1 MKKALLRPDFWF
13 TVVLFALMI
22 PAEHYEIF
30 PGVEN
35 QLQGYRHILRL
46 SANPD
51 AYSFPEQEIVIVDTD
66 EEFFAEYGSWP
77 LQRKHIAE
85 IVSNLQQLGAK
96 VVALD
101 MLMDF
106 PNGYGE
112 DPILA
117 EALGEQPNTM
127 VVAQLNLDN
136 GNIKGVTGATPVL
149 QESTVG
155 GYTNHTLI
163 GNMLTRVRFYEQAA
177 NEYKIWPWAVQALAM
192 YWNVEPRLEN
202 NNLILG
208 DRVMPLDHNGDLWVD
223 YPLLKPGSS
232 FLHEYAG
239 ITAAAILNLYQGE
252 IYGLEDLDE
261 DEIYELE
268 YWVKDKLVLVGDTTE
283 VSHDIFT
290 TPVGEIYGVEI
301 LADTIWTMM
310 NGAPIRPASSTTEAM
325 ILVAMMIVFLF
336 IARSPKYH
344 NLLFLLAI
352 LAYLGIAIYAYVYY
366 GLALSMTYMLLAMVL
381 SFVATNLYLFMSE
394 RQQKAFIKSAFSQY
408 LSPSV
413 IDVIVE
419 DPSKLSLGGE
429 RRDMTA
435 YFSDVQK
442 FSTISESLTPE
453 ELVALL
459 NEYLTEMCNI
469 IASRAGTIDKFEG
482 DAIIAFWGAPL
493 DQPDHARLSC
503 FATID
508 MQKRLV
514 EMRKDWKEKGSP
526 QLFARM
532 GINSG
537 PIVVGNMGSQQRMD
551 YTIMGD
557 TVNLAARLEGANK
570 FYKTFTMVSGNTYF
584 GTEKI
589 EGAKDY
595 VDARELDVV
604 RVVGKKEPVPVFEVL
619 DFKDQLSGPMTDV
632 LEHYLKGLACYKDR
646 DYPIAIEHFRK
657 ALTFLDSD
665 GPSLTYIE
673 RCERFIADPPPADW
687 DGVYT
692 HTEKG

>member
-1 MKKALLRPDFWF
+1 MKKALLRPDFWI
-13 TVVLFALMI
+13 TILLFLAMI
-22 PAEHYEIF
+22 PAEQYEIF
-30 PGVEN
+30 SGFEN
-35 QLQGYRHILRL
+35 QLQGYRHILRHT
-46 SANPD
+46 ANPE
-51 AYSFPEQEIVIVDTD
+51 AYAFPEKDMVIVDTD
-66 EEFFAEYGSWP
+66 EEFFSEYGSWP

-85 IVSNLQQLGAK
+85 IVTNLQELGAK

-117 EALGEQPNTM
+117 EALGEKPNTM
-127 VVAQLNLDN
+127 VVGQLNLVDEE
-136 GNIKGVTGATPVL
+136 IRGVTTATSVL
-149 QESTVG
+149 QEATVA

-163 GNMLTRVRFYEQAA
+163 GNRLSRLRFYDQAV
-177 NEYKIWPWAVQALAM
+177 NEFKMWPWAVQALAM

-202 NNLILG
+202 NILYIG
-208 DRVMPLDHNGDLWVD
+208 DKEIPLDHNGDLWLD
-223 YPLLKPGSS
+223 YPLHKPGVT

-239 ITAAAILNLYQGE
+239 ITAAMVLNLYGGE

-283 VSHDIFT
+283 VSHDIFS
-290 TPVGEIYGVEI
+290 TPVGEIYGIEI

-310 NGAPIRPASSTTEAM
+310 NGAPIRPASNEMEAA
-325 ILVAMMIVFLF
+325 ILICMMLFFLF
-336 IARSPKYH
+336 IARLEKFNNP
-344 NLLFLLAI
+344 LFLTAI
-352 LAYLGIAIYAYVYY
+352 IGYLGISIYAYVYHGY
-366 GLALSMTYMLLAMVL
+366 VLSMSYIIPAMIL
-381 SFVATNLYLFMSE
+381 SMIATNFFMFMAE
-394 RQQKAFIKSAFSQY
+394 RQQKAFIKNAFSQY

-413 IDVIVE
+413 IDVIVQ

-429 RRDMTA
+429 RREMTA

-459 NEYLTEMCNI
+459 NEYLTEMCNLI
-469 IASRAGTIDKFEG
+469 SSRAGTIDKFEG

-493 DQPDHARLSC
+493 DQPDHARLAC

-508 MQKRLV
+508 MQKRLI
-514 EMRKDWKEKGSP
+514 EMRKDWREKGSP

-570 FYKTFTMVSGNTYF
+570 FYKTFTMISGNTYY
-584 GTEKI
+584 GTDHL
-589 EGAKDY
+589 EGAENY
-595 VDARELDVV
+595 VDARELDIV

-619 DFKDQLSGPMTDV
+619 DFKNKLSGPMTDV
-632 LEHYLKGLACYKDR
+632 LEHYQKGLSCYKDH

-657 ALTFLDSD
+657 ALTFLEND
-665 GPSLTYIE
+665 GPCLTYIE
-673 RCERFIADPPPADW
+673 RCERFISEPPPGDW